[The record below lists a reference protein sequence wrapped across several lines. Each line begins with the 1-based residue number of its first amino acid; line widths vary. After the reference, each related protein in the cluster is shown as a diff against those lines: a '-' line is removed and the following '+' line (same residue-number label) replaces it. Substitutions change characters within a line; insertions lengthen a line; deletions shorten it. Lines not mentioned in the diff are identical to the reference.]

1 MFAVRESRI
10 PHAEKD
16 LRAFLDDPDPASG
29 PDLLEE
35 LLANLGHEGLDVGP
49 RHEFPAPQPQVVGP
63 DHRPKART
71 EDPVE
76 REVGLVEG
84 PVEAD
89 LEGIAEDIQALG
101 SCQSASSL
109 A

>member
-49 RHEFPAPQPQVVGP
+49 RHVIVAVGP
-63 DHRPKART
+63 DSTCRAVAGSGGAPAAPWSGCWSRP
-71 EDPVE
+71 
-76 REVGLVEG
+76 
-84 PVEAD
+84 
-89 LEGIAEDIQALG
+89 
-101 SCQSASSL
+101 
-109 A
+109 